1 MELQPFIDWWLRQ
14 CGKMFF
20 SMFLFSASLIL
31 SMYLWYS
38 TGTFLTLGFLSTEA
52 LLRKEPSL
60 GPGEALPPPKVAV
73 VDIYKLFRK
82 LNSKN

>member
-1 MELQPFIDWWLRQ
+1 
-14 CGKMFF
+14 
-20 SMFLFSASLIL
+20 L
-31 SMYLWYS
+31 SR
-38 TGTFLTLGFLSTEA
+38 EA

-60 GPGEALPPPKVAV
+60 GPAEELPPPKVAV

>member
-1 MELQPFIDWWLRQ
+1 
-14 CGKMFF
+14 
-20 SMFLFSASLIL
+20 
-31 SMYLWYS
+31 
-38 TGTFLTLGFLSTEA
+38 LSTEA

-60 GPGEALPPPKVAV
+60 GPGEALPSPKVAV